1 MSWNSFKVQIKH
13 LLTVI
18 SVYCSSCFDLTIP
31 TAKIQTSVCK
41 RRQWVLSLWWHYQQ
55 KFDAYIWHYQ
65 KKVSLSIKLFQVW
78 KAVCLKTCNFLQKL
92 LKMPSMQIK
101 LQLQGTFLKGH
112 AWSCLCNLSDQSRFL
127 GNCPPTPPLSH
138 HFALSER

>member
-1 MSWNSFKVQIKH
+1 MSS
-13 LLTVI
+13 
-18 SVYCSSCFDLTIP
+18 IP
-31 TAKIQTSVCK
+31 LVT
-41 RRQWVLSLWWHYQQ
+41 LSTKLWC
-55 KFDAYIWHYQ
+55 YIWHYQ

-92 LKMPSMQIK
+92 LKMPSMQTK

-127 GNCPPTPPLSH
+127 NWWAAHVPSSVKDLILWATYTQTWPSLTNDIIIISKLLNLQVYKVT
-138 HFALSER
+138 FWQVLF